1 MKVILTSK
9 DSGKKIAIEIV
20 DQGYWKV
27 LRLRVIGPDGYCNNT
42 FYTDLDT
49 ALRAERRIRIQWVR
63 EGFDNAIFID

>member
-27 LRLRVIGPDGYCNNT
+27 LRLRVIGRDGYCTNT
-42 FYTDLDT
+42 FYTDLEA
-49 ALRAERRIRIQWVR
+49 ALRAERRIRIQWVK
-63 EGFDNAIFID
+63 EGFDNVIFLD